1 MRRDTYAPLE
11 EHELARVV
19 ATSRVDLDQK
29 TGAIDFEPVVK
40 LSSSRSGNSMLCDRV
55 SPSMYRLIGYPI
67 SPDELILCPE
77 VSSSFHT
84 ASADSCHHRD
94 WKVIRSC
101 GLVTTVTIFRCGAQ
115 TFNGP
120 DEWARNH

>member
-1 MRRDTYAPLE
+1 MNLITTAQ
-11 EHELARVV
+11 RV
-19 ATSRVDLDQK
+19 ALDQNS
-29 TGAIDFEPVVK
+29 GAIDFEPVVK

-67 SPDELILCPE
+67 CPDELILCPE
-77 VSSSFHT
+77 VSSCFHT

-101 GLVTTVTIFRCGAQ
+101 GLVTTVIIFRCGAQ
-115 TFNGP
+115 TFDGSG
-120 DEWARNH
+120 EWARNH